1 MSFDALGEL
10 NWLAVIVAALAY
22 FAIGAVWYAPP
33 VFGKAWMAAG
43 GMAMPEA
50 GTRPSPAIYLTP
62 LVGSV
67 LSAIALGMLAK
78 ATGTDTLEEGIALGF
93 VLALGL
99 RAFVASIGLDLTRQP
114 LVFAART
121 PVAAYATGI
130 VVTMI
135 AAWLPARRTGRIAPV
150 QALRDRKVEVEQLI
164 FPDEIH
170 GFLRTAS
177 WLAAY
182 RATADFFD
190 RKLGRAA
197 P

>member
-1 MSFDALGEL
+1 MTFDALGDL

-93 VLALGL
+93 VVAIGFAVSVIFVTAQFESEKPKPMVWAAITAGYHAVGILIA
-99 RAFVASIGLDLTRQP
+99 AIIVASWQ
-114 LVFAART
+114 
-121 PVAAYATGI
+121 
-130 VVTMI
+130 
-135 AAWLPARRTGRIAPV
+135 
-150 QALRDRKVEVEQLI
+150 
-164 FPDEIH
+164 
-170 GFLRTAS
+170 
-177 WLAAY
+177 
-182 RATADFFD
+182 
-190 RKLGRAA
+190 
-197 P
+197 

>member
-1 MSFDALGEL
+1 MTFDALGDL

-33 VFGKAWMAAG
+33 VFGKVWMAAG

-93 VLALGL
+93 VVAIGFAVAISFVTAQFESEKPKPMVWGAVNAGYHVVGTLVA
-99 RAFVASIGLDLTRQP
+99 AIIVASWQ
-114 LVFAART
+114 
-121 PVAAYATGI
+121 
-130 VVTMI
+130 
-135 AAWLPARRTGRIAPV
+135 
-150 QALRDRKVEVEQLI
+150 
-164 FPDEIH
+164 
-170 GFLRTAS
+170 
-177 WLAAY
+177 
-182 RATADFFD
+182 
-190 RKLGRAA
+190 
-197 P
+197 

>member
-1 MSFDALGEL
+1 MTFDALGDL

-78 ATGTDTLEEGIALGF
+78 ATGTDTLEEGIALLETRN
-93 VLALGL
+93 VVKIIETLASSSRSGS
-99 RAFVASIGLDLTRQP
+99 RSRSP
-114 LVFAART
+114 SS
-121 PVAAYATGI
+121 
-130 VVTMI
+130 
-135 AAWLPARRTGRIAPV
+135 RRSSNPRSRNRWSGAP
-150 QALRDRKVEVEQLI
+150 
-164 FPDEIH
+164 
-170 GFLRTAS
+170 
-177 WLAAY
+177 
-182 RATADFFD
+182 
-190 RKLGRAA
+190 
-197 P
+197 